1 MSSTAT
7 STSKL
12 VALRPFLIVLVA
24 LVIAFGLY
32 QFKPEQAQQSI
43 ERKVM
48 LVDAIEVF
56 SETIQLKIPSQG
68 TVMPST
74 ETKLSSEVQGR
85 IIAVGKN
92 FVAGGFVHK
101 GDLLLR
107 IDDLEYKT
115 ALARAQASVASA
127 KTLLAE
133 ERGRAEVAY
142 QDWLR
147 YKKEGKRTAQA
158 KSLALREPQIAEAI
172 ANLDA
177 AKADL
182 TKAKEN
188 LSRTNVTAPYDG
200 LVRSRDVDL
209 GQHVSVGTA
218 LGVCFSTAEVEVR
231 LPVPEHK
238 VALLNLPAPNSSDS
252 QTIAIELS
260 VNLNDVEYRWS
271 ASLERIESVLD
282 DRSRVLYVIAKV
294 DDPYQLANDR
304 FDTNAD
310 DNTQIKN
317 NSQNPPLRVGT
328 FVNASIAGKTL
339 DNITR
344 VPQNVLQTDSKV
356 WLVDSNGNMYEQ
368 AVKVI
373 ASDSEFAYIASGLN
387 NADRIA
393 MGYVDVSIPGAKVD
407 IANLIQLP
415 AAKPIVSPSDIPNDT
430 APDNGI
436 PAREISAGSESVA
449 KTPAG
454 STTNAAARG
463 I

>member
-12 VALRPFLIVLVA
+12 AALRPFLIVLVA
-24 LVIAFGLY
+24 LAIAVGLY
-32 QFKPEQAQQSI
+32 QLKPEQAQQSI
-43 ERKVM
+43 ESKVM

-56 SETIQLKIPSQG
+56 NETIQLKIPSQG
-68 TVMPST
+68 TVTPST

-147 YKKEGKRTAQA
+147 YNKEGKRTKQA

-182 TKAKEN
+182 SKAKEN

-260 VNLNDVEYRWS
+260 VNLNEVEYRWP

-294 DDPYQLANDR
+294 DDPYQLANNSLDS
-304 FDTNAD
+304 NAD
-310 DNTQIKN
+310 TDTQIS
-317 NSQNPPLRVGT
+317 NSRQNPPLRVGT
-328 FVNASIAGKTL
+328 FVNASIAGITL
-339 DNITR
+339 DNIIR
-344 VPQNVLQTDSKV
+344 VPQNVLQTDNKV
-356 WLVDSNGNMYEQ
+356 WLVDNNGNMYEQ

-393 MGYVDVSIPGAKVD
+393 MGYVDVSIPGAKVA

-415 AAKPIVSPSDIPNDT
+415 AATPIVSPSNTPNET
-430 APDNGI
+430 APNKGI

-449 KTPAG
+449 KTPVD
-454 STTNAAARG
+454 STANTAARG